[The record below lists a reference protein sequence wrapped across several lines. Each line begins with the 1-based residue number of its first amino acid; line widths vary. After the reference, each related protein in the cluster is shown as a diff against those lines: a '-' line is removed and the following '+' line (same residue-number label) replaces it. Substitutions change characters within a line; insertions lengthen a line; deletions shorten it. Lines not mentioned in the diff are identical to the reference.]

1 MTGLAQG
8 LGGVELV
15 TLALNLSRT
24 SSSNGSF
31 VDLSAYEGII
41 ALVVDAGAATAGS
54 SPTLNVTLETSE
66 DGSTGIT
73 AVDGTTAYTEAAE
86 PDQVTT
92 TGLQIIRHM
101 DKAKCKLK
109 VRAKWVI
116 GGTSSPAFPF
126 GVALLVR
133 KKYR

>member
-15 TLALNLSRT
+15 TLAVNLSRT

-31 VDLSAYEGII
+31 VDLSLYQGILGLI
-41 ALVVDAGAATAGS
+41 VDAGAATAGS
-54 SPTLNVTLETSE
+54 SPTLDVTLEESE

-73 AVDGTTAYTEAAE
+73 AVPVGGYTEGTN

-92 TGLQIIRHM
+92 TAAQIIRHF
-101 DKAKCKLK
+101 DKGARKAK

-116 GGTSSPAFPF
+116 GGTSTPTFPF
-126 GVALLVR
+126 GVMLIVR
-133 KKYR
+133 KQYR